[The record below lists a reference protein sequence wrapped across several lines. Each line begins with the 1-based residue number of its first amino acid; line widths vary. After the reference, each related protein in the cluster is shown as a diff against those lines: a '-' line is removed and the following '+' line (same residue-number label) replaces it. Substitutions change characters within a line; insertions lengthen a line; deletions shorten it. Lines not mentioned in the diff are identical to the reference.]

1 MWGVAVGVKHLPL
14 REEPPPPLPPA
25 RRSWGWWRCGAAGSG
40 EGQSGHRR
48 RRRRRR
54 RGPAPARRASGRAG
68 VRAPRPARAP
78 AAAPGCQRAGTAP
91 PLPRQ
96 AWGAQRGPRG
106 LFTSGRVP
114 GGHPQTPQPPRSFV
128 CLQERRG
135 TGPSA
140 AGNPGRGAWG
150 NLLGAAGA
158 AHAEPGC
165 RVSAVPGARVGAPEE
180 ERNFPRTQAR
190 LCARARGL
198 SGPGVLAP
206 RRLSGRPSPRAR
218 GLPRTPVNTPPPL
231 LSDPLLR
238 GPVLPAGSAGG
249 NGPRGGSAS
258 KCLLRSGSRKQSPR
272 GLAGLW
278 CAGPWSTRRAPGA
291 EGASCWGSTS
301 GARAAAVPRG
311 RVPAC
316 QPPPRGAAR
325 PRGPPGSCQL
335 RARGAWMAPGL
346 CQADVVRSR
355 SQVEVSSA
363 LSRDFCH
370 PDGFKVAFQRCDFSL
385 ITELKPPTNGRC

>member
-1 MWGVAVGVKHLPL
+1 MALCCRRLGVGSERPAAARPGSGQAGGWPGGRPRSPAGQGPGRGPRLSAGGD
-14 REEPPPPLPPA
+14 RAAAPPA
-25 RRSWGWWRCGAAGSG
+25 
-40 EGQSGHRR
+40 
-48 RRRRRR
+48 
-54 RGPAPARRASGRAG
+54 G
-68 VRAPRPARAP
+68 VGRPARTPGFVYVRAGARGPP
-78 AAAPGCQRAGTAP
+78 ADPVAAPLFCVPAGAARNR
-91 PLPRQ
+91 PLR
-96 AWGAQRGPRG
+96 GRGP
-106 LFTSGRVP
+106 S
-114 GGHPQTPQPPRSFV
+114 
-128 CLQERRG
+128 
-135 TGPSA
+135 
-140 AGNPGRGAWG
+140 RGAWG